1 MLTIIESLR
10 FQELVD
16 LYLDEESFA
25 EFKTYLANHPEA
37 GDVIPLSGGVR
48 KIRWRRAGMGK
59 SGGVRV
65 IYFTRLKAGELIL
78 LTICAK
84 AKFDNIPPDVAR
96 KMREAYEK
104 P

>member
-1 MLTIIESLR
+1 MFTIVETIR

-16 LYLDEESFA
+16 LYLDEDSFA
-25 EFKTYLANHPEA
+25 QFKTWLANHPEA

-48 KIRWRRAGMGK
+48 KVRWRRAGMGK

-65 IYFTRLKAGELIL
+65 IYFARIKAGELVL
-78 LTICAK
+78 LTIYAK
-84 AKFDNIPPDVAR
+84 AKFDTIPANVAR
-96 KMREAYEK
+96 KLKEAYEN